1 MTYYNFSDP
10 SFLDLCLY
18 QCKIT
23 TITDNILEIGS
34 SHYQFFAIQ
43 AETAVL
49 NYTNSKG
56 TACQYTLTANQAA
69 FLFPNPSLSLYSKD
83 SHSLDYFY
91 LEFDGIQV
99 KRLLNQCSSSQDMPM
114 YVFKNSQHI
123 KKLCNIIEQILSYQ
137 DSSIFYVLSLLYSFL
152 DKLFT
157 GYSDLLIQQ
166 YKSNSSM
173 SEFYLKES
181 ISFLEQNFSKNISV
195 EDIATVCGIHPNQ
208 LGKIFKEHFGKT
220 PQDFLISYRM
230 TKAARLLSLTN
241 LSIKEI
247 ANAVGYEN
255 PFHFSRTFK
264 RLFSVSPKHW
274 RETKQLEYSS
284 SQKK

>member
-1 MTYYNFSDP
+1 
-10 SFLDLCLY
+10 
-18 QCKIT
+18 
-23 TITDNILEIGS
+23 
-34 SHYQFFAIQ
+34 
-43 AETAVL
+43 
-49 NYTNSKG
+49 
-56 TACQYTLTANQAA
+56 
-69 FLFPNPSLSLYSKD
+69 
-83 SHSLDYFY
+83 
-91 LEFDGIQV
+91 
-99 KRLLNQCSSSQDMPM
+99 
-114 YVFKNSQHI
+114 
-123 KKLCNIIEQILSYQ
+123 NIIEQILSYQ

-157 GYSDLLIQQ
+157 GYSDSLIQQ

-247 ANAVGYEN
+247 ANAV
-255 PFHFSRTFK
+255 
-264 RLFSVSPKHW
+264 
-274 RETKQLEYSS
+274 
-284 SQKK
+284 